1 MDICKAQILAERRAA
16 KNKFQVCAEIEENE
30 IKALCVEDSMLNQFI
45 DVWHVR
51 LGKVAKGTPAYF
63 MVQAQ
68 IDMYDLRKDVVAMEK
83 RMYTPTYLKRAE
95 NIGKYPAHISTH
107 QEKLLYDTF
116 RIRGDGK
123 GGKGDDTR
131 LAYDVATK
139 PITWIYKKQFA
150 KVCHFHV
157 PALYCYAFLLI
168 LSTRAGR
175 HYWARK
181 RSSRP

>member
-1 MDICKAQILAERRAA
+1 MRICAAQIKSERSAA
-16 KNKFQVCAEIEENE
+16 KNKFQVCAAIEENE
-30 IKALCVEDSMLNQFI
+30 IMALCVEEGMLNQFI
-45 DVWHVR
+45 DVWHGR

-68 IDMYDLRKDVVAMEK
+68 IDMYDLRLDVVAMEK

-95 NIGKYPAHISTH
+95 RVAKYPKEITTD
-107 QEKLLYDTF
+107 QEKLIHDTF
-116 RIRGDGK
+116 RIKSEGN
-123 GGKGDDTR
+123 R
-131 LAYDVATK
+131 LAYYVATK
-139 PITWIYKKQFA
+139 PVKWIYKQQFA

-157 PALYCYAFLLI
+157 PILYCVSFLLI
-168 LSTRAGR
+168 LSIRAGR